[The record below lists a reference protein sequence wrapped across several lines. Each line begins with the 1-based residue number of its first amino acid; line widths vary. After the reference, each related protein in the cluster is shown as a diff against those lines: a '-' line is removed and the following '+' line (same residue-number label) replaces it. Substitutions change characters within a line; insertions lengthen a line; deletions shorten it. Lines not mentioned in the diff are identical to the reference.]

1 MEKEGRYEKGNKFW
15 EIVYYLDTNEI
26 LTRTG
31 KIGTIGRININ
42 YGFDNNYDNIIIKKT
57 NKKIS
62 EGWKHVAK
70 EINQE
75 FNYDTLLDYRL
86 EHYDYDGKK
95 KITNTKKI
103 NKKKINTKKTKK
115 KTKKSAKKNN

>member
-1 MEKEGRYEKGNKFW
+1 MEIEGRYEKGNKFW

-31 KIGTIGRININ
+31 KIGTVGRININ

-62 EGWKHVAK
+62 EGWKHVSK
-70 EINQE
+70 KINHE
-75 FNYDTLLDYRL
+75 FTYDTLLDYRL
-86 EHYDYDGKK
+86 EHYDYEGKK
-95 KITNTKKI
+95 KKT
-103 NKKKINTKKTKK
+103 NKKKIKKTNKK
-115 KTKKSAKKNN
+115 KSKKTSK

>member
-1 MEKEGRYEKGNKFW
+1 MEKEGRYKKGNKFW

-31 KIGTIGRININ
+31 KIGTVGRININ

-86 EHYDYDGKK
+86 EHYDYEGKK
-95 KITNTKKI
+95 KITNAKKTHKKKKKTTKRT
-103 NKKKINTKKTKK
+103 NKKKN
-115 KTKKSAKKNN
+115 

>member
-1 MEKEGRYEKGNKFW
+1 MEREGRYQKGNKFW
-15 EIVYYLDTNEI
+15 EIVYYLDSNEI

-31 KIGTIGRININ
+31 KIGTVGRLYIN

-62 EGWKHVAK
+62 EGWKHVSK
-70 EINQE
+70 KINHE

-86 EHYDYDGKK
+86 EHYDYEGKK
-95 KITNTKKI
+95 KKQIQKTNTKKKS
-103 NKKKINTKKTKK
+103 NKKTTKMT
-115 KTKKSAKKNN
+115 N